1 MIVCPNCGTSVME
14 GQARCPNC
22 DTLVKADA
30 TNELTQGD
38 VERAATTEAATSEY
52 ATAPN
57 DMPQTS
63 EADAAAP
70 VDESEAVAGASSV
83 SDASSYETESDRAA
97 DEAFT
102 TSMGATGV
110 VAPATTRPVGGMSA
124 TTKAL
129 IAAGVAVVLAL
140 GFLVWQ
146 WKGRRSEA
154 INVSADDMSQLVQTI
169 VPPQELTALANN
181 PAERKNLAKQLRQ
194 ILAIGQEARAAGIA
208 DKPEVQRQ
216 LETAR
221 GLVLAQTYADK
232 QKKAGITSPDQ
243 LFTNQEVDS
252 FINEPGQRQNF
263 DQFLKDAQDMGLMP
277 SAAGISDQQKE
288 QLMKTQWAPV
298 QVLAR
303 KARAAGVDKERMTQ
317 LMFKLQESQILAQ
330 KYFPTLKQ
338 KVEATDQDIDA
349 YIAKH
354 PELDTKQTRAK
365 AEEVLKRVKAGEDF
379 AALAKEYST
388 DPGSKDKGGELPWF
402 KHGEM
407 VKPFE
412 DAAFSMQP
420 GQTSDVIETPFGF
433 HIIQTEEKRTTKG
446 EDGKDEEEVHA
457 RHILIGY
464 PSAQGNPFGAPQSPR
479 EQAKAAVEKEKR
491 DKLID
496 EIAARQHVTVAE
508 DFKVEAPPAPPMVSP
523 HGLPGEEDMPPA
535 GAEQPAA
542 PPVQS
547 PHGSNANKK

>member
-1 MIVCPNCGTSVME
+1 MEGQPTCPNCGAEINAAT
-14 GQARCPNC
+14 
-22 DTLVKADA
+22 

-38 VERAATTEAATSEY
+38 VEQAATTEAATSEY

-57 DMPQTS
+57 
-63 EADAAAP
+63 EAPESAGEAEVNAP
-70 VDESEAVAGASSV
+70 VNESEAVAGATSEPGEPT
-83 SDASSYETESDRAA
+83 YETESDRAA

-102 TSMGATGV
+102 TSTGASGV
-110 VAPATTRPVGGMSA
+110 VAPAARNTGGMSA
-124 TTKAL
+124 TTKAF
-129 IAAGVAVVLAL
+129 IAAGVAIVLAL

-146 WKGRRSEA
+146 FKGRRNEA
-154 INVSADDMSQLVQTI
+154 INITADDMSQLVQTV
-169 VPPQELTALANN
+169 VPPQELSALANN
-181 PAERKNLAKQLRQ
+181 PEERKNLAKQLRQ
-194 ILAIGQEARAAGIA
+194 ILAIGQEARAAGFA

-221 GLVLAQTYADK
+221 GLILAQTYAEK
-232 QKKAGITSPDQ
+232 QKKAGVTSPDQ
-243 LFTNQEVDS
+243 LFTNQEIDN
-252 FINEPGQRQNF
+252 FINEPGQKQNF
-263 DQFLKDAQDMGLMP
+263 EQFLKDAQDMGLMP
-277 SAAGISDQQKE
+277 AAAGISDQQKD
-288 QLMKTQWAPV
+288 QLMRTQWAPV
-298 QVLAR
+298 QVLMR
-303 KARAAGVDKERMTQ
+303 KAKAAGLDKERTTQ

-330 KYFPTLKQ
+330 KYLPTLKQ
-338 KVEATDQDIDA
+338 RVEATDQEIDA

-354 PELDTKQTRAK
+354 PEFDTKQTRAK

-402 KHGEM
+402 KRGEM

-446 EDGKDEEEVHA
+446 EDGKDEEEVRA

-464 PSAQGNPFGAPQSPR
+464 PSAQGNPLGPPQSPR

-496 EIAARQHVTVAE
+496 DIAARQHVTVAE
-508 DFKVEAPPAPPMVSP
+508 DFKVEAPPAPQMPP
-523 HGLPGEEDMPPA
+523 GLPGEDEGLPPA
-535 GAEQPAA
+535 GADQQPGA

-547 PHGSNANKK
+547 PHSNANTSRKKIDAGRQ

>member
-1 MIVCPNCGTSVME
+1 
-14 GQARCPNC
+14 
-22 DTLVKADA
+22 
-30 TNELTQGD
+30 
-38 VERAATTEAATSEY
+38 
-52 ATAPN
+52 
-57 DMPQTS
+57 
-63 EADAAAP
+63 
-70 VDESEAVAGASSV
+70 
-83 SDASSYETESDRAA
+83 ESDRAA

-263 DQFLKDAQDMGLMP
+263 DQFLKDAHDMGLMP

-479 EQAKAAVEKEKR
+479 EQAKAAVE
-491 DKLID
+491 
-496 EIAARQHVTVAE
+496 
-508 DFKVEAPPAPPMVSP
+508 
-523 HGLPGEEDMPPA
+523 
-535 GAEQPAA
+535 
-542 PPVQS
+542 
-547 PHGSNANKK
+547 

>member
-14 GQARCPNC
+14 GQPTCPNC
-22 DTLVKADA
+22 GAEIKADA
-30 TNELTQGD
+30 TTELTEGD
-38 VERAATTEAATSEY
+38 VEQAATTEAATSEY

-57 DMPQTS
+57 EAPQLS
-63 EADAAAP
+63 DAADETP
-70 VDESEAVAGASSV
+70 VAESETIAGATSESEAPT
-83 SDASSYETESDRAA
+83 YETESDRAA

-102 TSMGATGV
+102 TSTGASGV
-110 VAPATTRPVGGMSA
+110 VAPAARTTGGMSA
-124 TTKAL
+124 TTKAF
-129 IAAGVAVVLAL
+129 IAAGVAIVLAL

-146 WKGRRSEA
+146 FKGRRSEA
-154 INVSADDMSQLVQTI
+154 INITADDMAQLVQTV

-194 ILAIGQEARAAGIA
+194 ILAIGQEARAAGFA

-221 GLVLAQTYADK
+221 GLILAQAYADK
-232 QKKAGITSPDQ
+232 QKKTGITSPDQ
-243 LFTNQEVDS
+243 LFSNQEIDN
-252 FINEPGQRQNF
+252 FINEPGQKQNF

-277 SAAGISDQQKE
+277 SAAGITDQQKD
-288 QLMKTQWAPV
+288 QLMRTQWAPV

-303 KARAAGVDKERMTQ
+303 KARAAGTDKERTTQ

-330 KYFPTLKQ
+330 KYLPTLKQ
-338 KVEATDQDIDA
+338 RVEATDQEIDA

-354 PELDTKQTRAK
+354 PEYDTKQTRAK

-402 KHGEM
+402 KRGEM

-420 GQTSDVIETPFGF
+420 GQTSDIIETPFGF
-433 HIIQTEEKRTTKG
+433 HIIQTEERRTTKG
-446 EDGKDEEEVHA
+446 EAGKDEEEVRA

-464 PSAQGNPFGAPQSPR
+464 PSAQGNPFGPPQSPR

-508 DFKVEAPPAPPMVSP
+508 DFKVEAPPAPPMASP
-523 HGLPGEEDMPPA
+523 HGLPGEDAMPPA

-547 PHGSNANKK
+547 PHSSNANKK